1 MGVKR
6 LGIVGL
12 GLLGTALAER
22 FAASG
27 YSLLGYDLDP
37 AARDRLKEIGGQP
50 VRSSREVAMGCSRIV
65 LCLPN
70 ADVVKNVIAEMLPV
84 AWSSTILIDT
94 STGLPE
100 KMVGLAE
107 MVSSQNIGYLDA
119 TIGGSSAQVREKDV
133 IVIAGGDR
141 KAFDDCAEI
150 FDCFAR
156 ETFHVG
162 PCGTG
167 AQAKLAVNMVLGLNR
182 AALAEG
188 LKFAESLGLDP
199 DEMLKILRASP
210 AYSTVMDTKGQKML
224 TGDFT
229 PQAKLSQHLKDVRLM
244 LHIGVKH
251 GAKLAVTQMH
261 KRILKKAEVDGYGD
275 EDNSAVIKVY
285 EPSPDEKKKK

>member
-1 MGVKR
+1 MSVKR

-22 FAASG
+22 FAAAG

-37 AARDRLKEIGGQP
+37 AARDRLKAMGGQP
-50 VRSSREVAMGCSRIV
+50 VRSSRDVAMGCSRIV

-70 ADVVKNVIAEMLPV
+70 SDVVKHVISEMLPV

-94 STGLPE
+94 TTGLPE
-100 KMVGLAE
+100 KMVGLSK

-119 TIGGSSAQVREKDV
+119 TIGGSSAQVREGDV
-133 IVIAGGDR
+133 IVIAGGER
-141 KAFDDCAEI
+141 KAFDECSEI

-156 ETFHVG
+156 EKFYVG

-167 AQAKLAVNMVLGLNR
+167 AEVKLAVNMVLGLNR

-199 DEMLKILRASP
+199 QEVLKILRVSP
-210 AYSTVMDTKGQKML
+210 AYSTVMDTKGDKML
-224 TGDFT
+224 EGDFT

-244 LHIGVKH
+244 LHIGVKN
-251 GAKLAVTQMH
+251 GAKLPLTQMH

-275 EDNSAVIKVY
+275 EDNSAIIKVY
-285 EPSPDEKKKK
+285 DPSPNDKS